1 MDKRALYNLSYG
13 LFIVGAKDGERL
25 VGCTVNTVI
34 QATSDPTTVLVCI
47 NRENFTNPCIKST
60 GEFSVSILSEKVPES
75 TIGTFGFQSSKDID
89 KYADVSY
96 ALTTSG
102 LPYLTEGATS
112 YLHCKVINAVDNYT
126 HTVFIAEVLEA
137 ENLSDEPPVTY
148 AYYRTVIKGKT
159 PPKASSYVAD
169 VADVA
174 DVAGAA
180 VTVGAAGTAATA
192 GITGTATSSRREA
205 YVCGIC
211 KYEYP
216 GTKEEFKLLPNDFV
230 CPVCRATKDKFAS

>member
-1 MDKRALYNLSYG
+1 MRKQHFGASLIKGEITLDKRALYNLSYG
-13 LFIVGAKDGERL
+13 LFVIGAKDGERL
-25 VGCTVNTVI
+25 VGCTANTVI

-60 GEFSVSILSEKVPES
+60 GEFSVTILSEKVPES

-89 KYADVSY
+89 KYADVSH

-126 HTVFIAEVLEA
+126 HTVFIAEVIEA

-148 AYYRTVIKGKT
+148 AYYRNVIKGKT
-159 PPKASSYVAD
+159 PPKAPSYVAD

-174 DVAGAA
+174 S
-180 VTVGAAGTAATA
+180 
-192 GITGTATSSRREA
+192 TATSSRREA
-205 YVCGIC
+205 YVCGVC

-216 GTKEEFKLLPNDFV
+216 GTKEEFELLPDDFV
-230 CPVCRATKDKFAS
+230 CPVCRATKDRFVLQLL